1 MNPLSGRAADVYH
14 SREERPSGVS
24 EKTQD
29 KGQAM
34 MRKHDLDEHLQQLHR
49 ELQQVEFPDA
59 TERQLLEQLQTDI
72 QVILAHQDSQGSP
85 SYTQLSERL
94 QEGIGRWETSYPRLT
109 FAMGQISDMLA
120 RLGI

>member
-1 MNPLSGRAADVYH
+1 
-14 SREERPSGVS
+14 
-24 EKTQD
+24 
-29 KGQAM
+29 M
-34 MRKHDLDEHLQQLHR
+34 MQKHDLDAYLQQLHR

-59 TERQLLEQLQTDI
+59 TERQLLQQLQTDI
-72 QVILAHQDSQGSP
+72 QAILAQQESHSPP

-94 QEGIGRWETSYPRLT
+94 QEGIARWETSHPRLT